1 MISKFIVFLL
11 GSFLLLA
18 VQAEFET
25 PGLTSPVEDYAQIVD
40 ASTEKELEQAILSFK
55 QSVGPQVQILTI
67 KTLDGESIEGLSM
80 RVFEKWKLGD
90 KENDNG
96 LLLTVALKERKIR
109 IEVGGGLE
117 GLLPDLKSFYI
128 IEKMK
133 PVFKRG
139 DYSGGIRLGTQ
150 EIFEALNDPEAYT
163 NKLKRSERL
172 DLLIPI
178 LMLLLFL
185 GIAYLHSKYVDSSGK
200 KNYRNGQRGRRG
212 YSGQRGGR
220 GSGDSFS
227 GGGISWGGGGGRA
240 SGGGSSGGW

>member
-163 NKLKRSERL
+163 C
-172 DLLIPI
+172 LLYTSPSPRDAT
-178 LMLLLFL
+178 LSRMP
-185 GIAYLHSKYVDSSGK
+185 SS
-200 KNYRNGQRGRRG
+200 
-212 YSGQRGGR
+212 
-220 GSGDSFS
+220 
-227 GGGISWGGGGGRA
+227 A
-240 SGGGSSGGW
+240 